1 MESLSLSLS
10 LFPSPYARIS
20 FQKTLTCC
28 AITVLF
34 LSRSF
39 FLGETIA
46 EAGKEALN
54 RNNTIEKIRERDRTR
69 ERKNIEEEKDFVFAK

>member
-10 LFPSPYARIS
+10 PSPHARIS

-34 LSRSF
+34 SVTIF
-39 FLGETIA
+39 FSLGETIA

-54 RNNTIEKIRERDRTR
+54 RNNTIGKIRERERSDTKKYRRR
-69 ERKNIEEEKDFVFAK
+69 EGLRVR